1 MSRRPLRAGVIGLG
15 VGEQHVLSYAGIDGV
30 EVRAVCDLDRE
41 RLTRV
46 ADAWNVPERYE
57 DWRRVTEHPD
67 LDVVSICSYDDRHA
81 EQAISAFRH
90 GKHAMVEKP
99 VALSRGEAEAVLRAQ
114 QDSGRRITSNLILR
128 RSPRFIELRRMI
140 RDGSFGD
147 IFHIEGDYIH
157 DILWKITEGWR
168 GRMAFYCV
176 VFGGGIHL
184 IDLMRWLIGQ
194 EIVEVASMG
203 TAIRS
208 RGTAYRYEDC
218 ITSLLRFDSG
228 ATGKT
233 LTTFGPRR
241 TQLHALN
248 VYGTKRSFVNDTPD
262 ARLYDG
268 DRPENVQTVTT
279 PYPGMAKG
287 DLLPDFISAIRE
299 DREPDVGA
307 RDVFRIMD
315 VCLAAW
321 EALAARRTIEVSYQI

>member
-1 MSRRPLRAGVIGLG
+1 MSARPLRAGVIGLG
-15 VGEQHVLSYAGIDGV
+15 VGEQHVLSYSGIDGV
-30 EVRAVCDLDRE
+30 EVRAVCDVDAE
-41 RLTRV
+41 RLQRV
-46 ADAWNVPERYE
+46 ADAWKVAERYE

-67 LDVVSICSYDDRHA
+67 IDVVSICSYDDCHA

-90 GKHAMVEKP
+90 GKHVMVEKP
-99 VALSRGEAEAVLRAQ
+99 VALNRRDAEAVLRAQ
-114 QDSGRRITSNLILR
+114 QDARRLITSNLILR

-140 RDGSFGD
+140 QAGDFGE

-168 GRMAFYCV
+168 GRMDFYCV
-176 VFGGGIHL
+176 VYGGGIHL
-184 IDLMRWLIGQ
+184 IDLMRWLIGR
-194 EIVEVASMG
+194 EIVEVASVG
-203 TAIRS
+203 NGIRS
-208 RGTAYRYEDC
+208 RGMAYRYEDC
-218 ITSLLRFDSG
+218 ITSLLRFDGG

-248 VYGTKRSFVNDTPD
+248 VYGTQRTFVNDTPD

-268 DRPENVQTVTT
+268 DKAENVKIVTT

-287 DLLPDFISAIRE
+287 DHLPDFIAAIRE

-307 RDVFRIMD
+307 RDVFRVLD